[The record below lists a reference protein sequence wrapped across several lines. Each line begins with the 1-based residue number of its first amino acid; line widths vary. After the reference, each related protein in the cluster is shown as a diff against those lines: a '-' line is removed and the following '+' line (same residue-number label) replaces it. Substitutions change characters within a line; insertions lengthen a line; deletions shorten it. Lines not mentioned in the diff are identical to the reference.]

1 MEIYLVMK
9 NNLKRNLFKKSTY
22 IIMFLLPIMIAVIG
36 MITSGISQSSIRVGI
51 IADEVVFRDV
61 QARLDKYE
69 NIDYEPAD
77 VRTIHTDRI
86 MNKYHFVLNYL
97 DKSDSEGI
105 LNEIE
110 NLAASGLDKNANKLS
125 QTQRMVSMLMTV
137 YMIIAAVYATK
148 IISDKNNGTF
158 QRFAY
163 SGNSRKKYA
172 FGYVISTGLIVL
184 VQITVAFVILKTFD
198 KEFALTMFKSAEI
211 IATITMITTVY
222 GVTIAFRS
230 KKDMNANICASSIAV
245 IMSLLGGT
253 FVSVSEMPSFL
264 QILSIINPIRWIIWL
279 V

>member
-51 IADEVVFRDV
+51 IADDVVFRDV
-61 QARLDKYE
+61 QVRLDKYE
-69 NIDYEPAD
+69 NIDYELAD
-77 VRTIHTDRI
+77 TRTIHTDRI

-172 FGYVISTGLIVL
+172 LGYVISTGLIVL
-184 VQITVAFVILKTFD
+184 VQITVAFVILKAFD

-222 GVTIAFRS
+222 GVTIAFLS

-245 IMSLLGGT
+245 ILSLLGGT

>member
-1 MEIYLVMK
+1 MAIYQVMK
-9 NNLKRNLFKKSTY
+9 NNVKRNFSKKSTY

-51 IADEVVFRDV
+51 IADEVVFHDV

-69 NIDYEPAD
+69 NIDYELAD

-172 FGYVISTGLIVL
+172 LGYVISTGLIVL
-184 VQITVAFVILKTFD
+184 VQIIVAFVILKAFD

-222 GVTIAFRS
+222 GVTIAFLS
-230 KKDMNANICASSIAV
+230 KKGMNANICASSIAV

>member
-9 NNLKRNLFKKSTY
+9 NNLKRNFFKKSTY
-22 IIMFLLPIMIAVIG
+22 IIMFLLPVMIAVIG

-51 IADEVVFRDV
+51 IADDVVFRDV
-61 QARLDKYE
+61 QVRLDKYE
-69 NIDYEPAD
+69 NIDYELAD
-77 VRTIHTDRI
+77 ARTIHTDRI

-172 FGYVISTGLIVL
+172 LGYVISTGLIVL
-184 VQITVAFVILKTFD
+184 VQITVAFVILKVFD

-211 IATITMITTVY
+211 IAIITMITTVY
-222 GVTIAFRS
+222 GVTIAFLS

-245 IMSLLGGT
+245 ILSLLGGT